1 MTTNKTMP
9 TPGPWTI
16 QHHGRSEGCNHQAA
30 AIEGTPMQERP
41 IAQWVYKEADARLI
55 AAAPEMAEIL
65 KRILANP
72 AWLAISDVY
81 DGLALLKK
89 AGVI

>member
-1 MTTNKTMP
+1 MTAEETTDGGHY
-9 TPGPWTI
+9 TPPQVFSVADPDNPKI
-16 QHHGRSEGCNHQAA
+16 VCNLAVRDGVTEMANGH
-30 AIEGTPMQERP
+30 I
-41 IAQWVYKEADARLI
+41 I